1 MSEKFDNLT
10 GRWTGRYDYPNDADA
25 VPFEV
30 LLDEQEGILS
40 GDITEPN
47 TFRRDMGAH
56 LAATLIG
63 DRSGFDVSFRKTY
76 GGFDHGD
83 DLIYEGALNGAL
95 TRIDGV
101 WRFPSEPDWR
111 GRFMMVRAVELRAK
125 RAVADEVPF

>member
-1 MSEKFDNLT
+1 MSEKFENLT
-10 GRWTGRYDYPNDADA
+10 GRWTGRYDYTRDAEA

-30 LLDEQEGILS
+30 VLDDNGGVLS

-63 DRSGFDVSFRKTY
+63 DRLGFDVSFRKTY
-76 GGFDHGD
+76 GGFDQGD
-83 DLIYEGALNGAL
+83 DPIYEGALNDAL

-101 WRFPSEPDWR
+101 WRFPDEPDWL
-111 GRFMMVRAVELRAK
+111 GRFMMVRTVELRAK